1 MYVSGVYCGEL
12 WAVFYFYYVP
22 CFSVFFGSKCQPL
35 VHVINSN
42 QNIVKGA
49 RWCLS
54 TVYEFTGHR
63 SRLQV
68 TGQARGQRDRQGIEI
83 TVVKSSHLVAKFSIE
98 VFAGCSA
105 ELFFLI
111 QPPTWTINSPSLR
124 VFVNTGY
131 NKKFMLINAAEQFQR
146 L

>member
-22 CFSVFFGSKCQPL
+22 CFSVFLVSKCHLL

-68 TGQARGQRDRQGIEI
+68 TGQARGQRAGKGLKSQLSFSGKITAFTAFSGKILYLGLCWLLCRGIFPDSA
-83 TVVKSSHLVAKFSIE
+83 TYMNNQFTFFKSV
-98 VFAGCSA
+98 C
-105 ELFFLI
+105 
-111 QPPTWTINSPSLR
+111 
-124 VFVNTGY
+124 
-131 NKKFMLINAAEQFQR
+131 
-146 L
+146 